1 MKLILNNK
9 IEYNVF
15 SVFGKKK
22 IINDKQ
28 RDYLEILIDLENNS
42 IDEINNNFSNKEN
55 TKSITLINKNNDEIE
70 SEYKEEI
77 YVHNDYVILDEITI
91 KDYVLSKETN
101 EQEAQMKKVICIGLG
116 RITFSEKLILN
127 NKQDLEDITVILG
140 DLLGGKEYE

>member
-42 IDEINNNFSNKEN
+42 IDEINNNFSNREN

-77 YVHNDYVILDEITI
+77 YVHNDYVILDEIII

-101 EQEAQMKKVICIGLG
+101 EQEAQIKKVICIGLG
-116 RITFSEKLILN
+116 RITFSEKLMLN

>member
-77 YVHNDYVILDEITI
+77 YVHNDYIILDEITI

-116 RITFSEKLILN
+116 RITFSEKLMLN

>member
-116 RITFSEKLILN
+116 RITFSEKLMLN

>member
-70 SEYKEEI
+70 SEYKEEVYI
-77 YVHNDYVILDEITI
+77 HNDYVILDEITI

-101 EQEAQMKKVICIGLG
+101 EQEAQIKKVICVGLG
-116 RITFSEKLILN
+116 RITFSEKLMLN